1 MPKKGKKLL
10 WGTAV
15 HAHCGYTLL
24 NVIFL
29 SSLVKFLLF
38 SLSLISYSL
47 LGSES
52 AEDFIE
58 KKFNKFICQWS
69 IANMIVTFLC
79 LNSKIKLRL
88 FCFWKE
94 N

>member
-1 MPKKGKKLL
+1 MPKNAKILL

-29 SSLVKFLLF
+29 SSLVKFLFF
-38 SLSLISYSL
+38 SLSLISYRL

-52 AEDFIE
+52 VEDIS
-58 KKFNKFICQWS
+58 KKSLI
-69 IANMIVTFLC
+69 
-79 LNSKIKLRL
+79 NSFVSGVL
-88 FCFWKE
+88 
-94 N
+94 